1 MLKGKNILIGIG
13 GGIAVYRVAELARSL
28 MKQGAAVRCIMTRS
42 AREFVT
48 PMTFEALTGEPVHT
62 TLFDL
67 TAEREMG
74 HIRLARRADV
84 LLVAPATADLLA
96 RFAHGICDDLL
107 TTVFQVREGPVLL
120 APAMNAS
127 MWGAPATRRNVR
139 TLRGQGATVV
149 GPETGELAC
158 GEHGPGRMSEPD
170 TIIQALYHA
179 VTPSTLAGR
188 RWVINA
194 GPTHEYWDSVRFL
207 GNAAAGRLGFRIA
220 AAAAARGANV
230 DLIAGPTVLPTPL
243 GVSRHDVTS
252 ARDMLAACEKHA
264 TGADV
269 FVATAAVGDFTFA
282 EPASGKIKRGETT
295 DMHVRL
301 SANPDIVAH
310 IAAMQ
315 HRPGR
320 VIAFA
325 AEHDNH
331 VEHARRKL
339 KAKGA
344 DAIFA
349 NDVSA
354 MGSGQAGGWWLSG
367 TSCTE
372 VPAMPKWQLAER
384 LIDLVECLA

>member
-1 MLKGKNILIGIG
+1 MLRGKNILIGIG

-74 HIRLARRADV
+74 HIRLARWADV
-84 LLVAPATADLLA
+84 LLVAPATAGLLA

-127 MWGAPATRRNVR
+127 MWNAPATRRNVH
-139 TLRGQGATVV
+139 TLCEQGATVV

-158 GEHGPGRMSEPD
+158 GERGSGRMSEPD
-170 TIIQALYHA
+170 AIIQALYRA
-179 VTPSTLAGR
+179 VTPDTLVGQH
-188 RWVINA
+188 WVINA
-194 GPTHEYWDSVRFL
+194 GPTHEHWDSVRFL
-207 GNAAAGRLGFRIA
+207 GNTATGRLGFRIA
-220 AAAAARGANV
+220 AAATARGANV
-230 DLIAGPTVLPTPL
+230 DLIAGPTALSTPL
-243 GVSRHDVTS
+243 DVTRHDVTS
-252 ARDMLAACEKHA
+252 ARDMLTACEKHA
-264 TGADV
+264 AGADV
-269 FVATAAVGDFTFA
+269 FVATAAVGDFAFA
-282 EPASGKIKRGETT
+282 EPARGKIKRGKTT
-295 DMHVRL
+295 EMHVRL
-301 SANPDIVAH
+301 TTNPDVVAH
-310 IAAMQ
+310 IAAMR

-325 AEHDNH
+325 AEHEGH
-331 VEHARRKL
+331 VEHARQKL
-339 KAKGA
+339 KVKGV

-354 MGSGQAGGWWLSG
+354 MGSSQASGWWLSG

-372 VPAMPKWQLAER
+372 VPAMPKWQLAEQ
-384 LIDLVECLA
+384 LINLVECLA